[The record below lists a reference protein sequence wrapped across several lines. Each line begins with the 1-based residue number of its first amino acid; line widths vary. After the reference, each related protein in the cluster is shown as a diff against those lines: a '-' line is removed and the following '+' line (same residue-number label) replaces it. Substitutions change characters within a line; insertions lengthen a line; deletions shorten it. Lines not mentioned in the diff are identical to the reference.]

1 MIVVRRRRRLVSGR
15 MRLRRRQTLR
25 VWARD
30 VVQARLRILER
41 ELGRLESVPG
51 AETIH
56 STRVA
61 GRRLRAALRHLE
73 PCFMAQEAEHLRL
86 EVRRVAGLLGQIR
99 DLDILVENVATD
111 ARSKRSPL
119 FLLVHRLTARRQNI
133 LSRSIPEAHK
143 LREHLVWWH
152 DRLKT

>member
-1 MIVVRRRRRLVSGR
+1 
-15 MRLRRRQTLR
+15 MRKRRRQTLR

-56 STRVA
+56 NTRVA
-61 GRRLRAALRHLE
+61 SRRLRAAVRHLE
-73 PCFMAQEAEHLRL
+73 PCFMAQEAERLRL
-86 EVRRVAGLLGQIR
+86 EVRRIAGLLGQIR
-99 DLDILVENVATD
+99 DLDILVENVAAD
-111 ARSKRSPL
+111 ARRRTSPL
-119 FLLVHRLTARRQNI
+119 FLLVQRLRVRRQGI
-133 LSRSIPEAHK
+133 LNRSIPEAHK

>member
-1 MIVVRRRRRLVSGR
+1 
-15 MRLRRRQTLR
+15 MRKRRRQTLR

-56 STRVA
+56 TTRVA

-73 PCFMAQEAEHLRL
+73 PCFMAQEAEGLRL

-99 DLDILVENVATD
+99 DLDILVENVSVD
-111 ARSKRSPL
+111 ARKKHSPL
-119 FLLVHRLTARRQNI
+119 FMLVQRLTARRQSI
-133 LSRSIPEAHK
+133 LKRSIPEAHK
-143 LREHLVWWH
+143 LRAHLVRWH